1 MEGLDQN
8 PAAAD
13 FSEVAIVVNPKS
25 LKAFEVEHKP
35 ALLEGVTVLKHGGAV
50 HENAP
55 DKGPLYAD
63 ATAATPKT
71 KAESLTLI
79 PYYAWANRKP
89 TEMQV
94 WIPATRA

>member
-8 PAAAD
+8 AGVKD
-13 FSEVAIVVNPKS
+13 FSAVAIVVNPKS
-25 LKAFEVEHKP
+25 LKAFEVEHN
-35 ALLEGVTVLKHGGAV
+35 ATLLEGVTVLKHGGAV
-50 HENAP
+50 SVAAS

-63 ATAATPKT
+63 ATAAAPKAR
-71 KAESLTLI
+71 AESLTLI

-94 WIPATRA
+94 WIPLTRT